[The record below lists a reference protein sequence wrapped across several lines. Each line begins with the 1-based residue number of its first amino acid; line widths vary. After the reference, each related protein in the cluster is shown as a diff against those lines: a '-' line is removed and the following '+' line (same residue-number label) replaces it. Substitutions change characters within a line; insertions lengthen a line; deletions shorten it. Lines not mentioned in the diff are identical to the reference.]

1 MLSNEQKQK
10 ALRLYKN
17 KSLTIKEIANLCDMS
32 EQWLCF
38 IVKQAIKDGT
48 LKPRDAT
55 RSLVFHQKRF
65 TNEQLKQVAI
75 DYYENGLTQ
84 EQIKA
89 KWNIHPMQ
97 IQRMRQVY
105 GEQYGGKVR
114 GGEFRVKAVQQFD
127 KQGNLIAEYENGHQA
142 SAETGICYANINQ
155 CCNGKYKSAGGFVW
169 KFKESA
175 KTSPTTHESNS
186 VE

>member
-1 MLSNEQKQK
+1 MLSTEQKQK

-32 EQWLCF
+32 DGWLYTLAQ
-38 IVKQAIKDGT
+38 QAIKDGT

-55 RSLVFHQKRF
+55 RSQVFHQKRF

-84 EQIKA
+84 EQIKT

-97 IQRMRQVY
+97 IQRMRKVY
-105 GEQYGGKVR
+105 GGQYRKKVKGGLS
-114 GGEFRVKAVQQFD
+114 RVKAVQQFD
-127 KQGNLIAEYENGHQA
+127 KDGNFIADYANGHQA
-142 SAETGICYANINQ
+142 STETGICYGSINK
-155 CCNGKYKSAGGFVW
+155 CCCGNLKTAGGFVW
-169 KFKESA
+169 KFK
-175 KTSPTTHESNS
+175 
-186 VE
+186 

>member
-32 EQWLCF
+32 DGWLSAL
-38 IVKQAIKDGT
+38 VRQEIKDGT

-55 RSLVFHQKRF
+55 RSLAFHQKRF

-84 EQIKA
+84 VQIKA

-97 IQRMRQVY
+97 IQRMRKVY
-105 GEQYGGKVR
+105 GEQYGGKVK

-127 KQGNLIAEYENGHQA
+127 KVGNLVAEYANGHQA
-142 SAETGICYANINQ
+142 STETGICYGSINK
-155 CCNGKYKSAGGFVW
+155 CCCGNLKTAGGFVW

>member
-1 MLSNEQKQK
+1 MLSTEQKQK

-17 KSLTIKEIANLCDMS
+17 KNLTIKEIANLCDMS

-55 RSLVFHQKRF
+55 RSQVFHQKRF

-84 EQIKA
+84 VQIKA

-97 IQRMRQVY
+97 IQRMRKVY
-105 GEQYGGKVR
+105 GEQYGGKVV

-127 KQGNLIAEYENGHQA
+127 KDGNLIADYANGHQA
-142 SAETGICYANINQ
+142 SVVTGICYGNINK
-155 CCNGKYKSAGGFVW
+155 CCCGNLKTAGGFVW
-169 KFKESA
+169 KFKE
-175 KTSPTTHESNS
+175 KEDNQ
-186 VE
+186 